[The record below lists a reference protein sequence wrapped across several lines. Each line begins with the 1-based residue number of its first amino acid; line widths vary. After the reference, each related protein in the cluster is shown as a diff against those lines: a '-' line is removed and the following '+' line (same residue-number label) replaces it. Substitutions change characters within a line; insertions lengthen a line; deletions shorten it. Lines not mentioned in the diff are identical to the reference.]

1 MVTTLRLVREI
12 GTIPTGRPI
21 LHEGGTLTFRAY
33 EGNRWVGWV
42 GDGREWQGA
51 NYGRRR
57 WWCACRQDGGDEIPR
72 WGTGIKFA
80 TRASAVD
87 ALSEAIGD
95 HDDQR

>member
-21 LHEGGTLTFRAY
+21 LHEGGTVTFRAY

-57 WWCACRQDGGDEIPR
+57 WWCA
-72 WGTGIKFA
+72 
-80 TRASAVD
+80 
-87 ALSEAIGD
+87 
-95 HDDQR
+95 

>member
-21 LHEGGTLTFRAY
+21 LHEGGTVTFRAY
-33 EGNRWVGWV
+33 E
-42 GDGREWQGA
+42 
-51 NYGRRR
+51 YGRRR

-72 WGTGIKFA
+72 WGTVIKFA

-95 HDDQR
+95 HDDQG